1 MNHLSFSPDGRYI
14 ASASFDKKVKI
25 WDGRTGRFMSTLVG
39 HVGAVYM
46 VAWAPDSR
54 FLVSASKD
62 STLKLWE
69 VRQGHGF
76 AQGDCGGL
84 REPFCLT
91 NVLRVT
97 GEQGQEGQGDAAG
110 ALRRGVRSRLVA
122 GWGHGGLGQ
131 QG

>member
-1 MNHLSFSPDGRYI
+1 VVLQVVNHLSFSPDGRYI

-69 VRQGHGF
+69 VRQY
-76 AQGDCGGL
+76 QGI
-84 REPFCLT
+84 
-91 NVLRVT
+91 
-97 GEQGQEGQGDAAG
+97 A
-110 ALRRGVRSRLVA
+110 
-122 GWGHGGLGQ
+122 
-131 QG
+131 